1 MDDFFCFPKQTCRI
15 SLPDCVYLPSY
26 STQWNLFHILCL
38 DFSWCHEIYDFEI
51 LKFGY
56 ITNKKT
62 FWSEVSNILFGFK
75 KQNSKN
81 ISDITLNGWLLQNL
95 VVKLC
100 APSLKI
106 IIFFSDWSYLPE
118 ILMVRPEISELN
130 SVAIM
135 KISGSSFCWQKNS
148 CNSCIHLK
156 YFFMELKW

>member
-15 SLPDCVYLPSY
+15 SLPDCVYQPSY
-26 STQWNLFHILCL
+26 STQWILFHVLCL

-81 ISDITLNGWLLQNL
+81 ISDITLNGWLWQNL

-100 APSLKI
+100 VPSLKI